1 MAKDTLRSTT
11 DATLGGLDMMK
22 SGSTTGA
29 SAKGY
34 AEHECDGSSYNKYGN
49 RIDYKKLAASAFK

>member
-11 DATLGGLDMMK
+11 DATRGGQDQMK
-22 SGSTTGA
+22 PGTVTGA

-34 AEHECDGSSYNKYGN
+34 AEHECDGSEYNKFGN
-49 RIDYKKLAASAFK
+49 RIDYSKLAATNFK